1 MKIIEGNRF
10 ILEVDSNK
18 PFSIFGVSDILYY
31 NSSLDEQIIELFEN
45 TPTDFGDKINSGER
59 IIKIDIN
66 SEEERYELSYLFY
79 S

>member
-31 NSSLDEQIIELFEN
+31 NSSLEEQIIELFEN
-45 TPTDFGDKINSGER
+45 TPTDFGDKING
-59 IIKIDIN
+59 KG
-66 SEEERYELSYLFY
+66 L
-79 S
+79 